1 MNGEPGTG
9 DPRKTATHVQTTI
22 PKVSPEPGRRTVR
35 IGPVSQVVHRREL
48 VVVGIL
54 LAVIVLVGAFALTQ
68 GEYRIPLEKL
78 VAALTG
84 NGSESVLRIVLDWR
98 LPRVV
103 VAIVGG
109 IALGLSGA
117 IFQSITRNPLG
128 SPDIIGF
135 NSGAFTGALIVTLVI
150 GGNYAAMVSGALIG
164 GLATALLVYVL
175 AWSRG
180 VQGFRLIVIGIAISA
195 VLNAFNDYL
204 QLRADLN
211 AAIVAA
217 SWGMGSLADLGW
229 SDVVPVTIATAVLV
243 PLLAL
248 LARRLG
254 MLELGDDIAK
264 SLGIPVERTRLLLL
278 VIGVALT
285 ATVTAVAGPI
295 IFVALAA
302 PQLAR
307 RLTKSA
313 GISLLPS
320 AAMGAALLLVS
331 DVVAQRII
339 APAALPVG
347 AVTVTLGGVY
357 LIVLLIVQ
365 AGKR

>member
-1 MNGEPGTG
+1 M
-9 DPRKTATHVQTTI
+9 TAVA
-22 PKVSPEPGRRTVR
+22 EPGRRTVR
-35 IGPVSQVVHRREL
+35 VGRVSWVVHRREL
-48 VVVGIL
+48 IVVGALVAVVVG
-54 LAVIVLVGAFALTQ
+54 VGAFALTQ
-68 GEYRIPLEKL
+68 GEYRIPLDKL
-78 VAALTG
+78 LAAFTG
-84 NGSESVLRIVLDWR
+84 TGSESVLRIVLEWR

-103 VAIVGG
+103 IAVIGG

-135 NSGAFTGALIVTLVI
+135 NSGAFTGALIVTLVV
-150 GGNYAAMVSGALIG
+150 GGNYAATVSGALIG
-164 GLATALLVYVL
+164 GLATALVVYLL

-211 AAIVAA
+211 AAIAAA

-229 SDVVPVTIATAVLV
+229 QDVVPVTIAIAVLV

-248 LARRLG
+248 MSRRLG
-254 MLELGDDIAK
+254 MLEFGDDIA
-264 SLGIPVERTRLLLL
+264 SALGIPVERTRLLLL

-295 IFVALAA
+295 VFVALAA

-307 RLTKSA
+307 RLTRSA
-313 GISLLPS
+313 GITLVPS
-320 AAMGAALLLVS
+320 AALGAALLLVS

-347 AVTVTLGGVY
+347 AVTVTLGGIY
-357 LIVLLIVQ
+357 LIALLITQ

>member
-1 MNGEPGTG
+1 M
-9 DPRKTATHVQTTI
+9 TAVA
-22 PKVSPEPGRRTVR
+22 EPGRRTVR
-35 IGPVSQVVHRREL
+35 VGRVSWVVHRREL
-48 VVVGIL
+48 VVVGTL
-54 LAVIVLVGAFALTQ
+54 VAVVVGVGAFALTQ
-68 GEYRIPLEKL
+68 GEYRIPLDKL
-78 VAALTG
+78 LAAFTG
-84 NGSESVLRIVLDWR
+84 TGSESVLRIVWEWR

-103 VAIVGG
+103 IAVVGG

-135 NSGAFTGALIVTLVI
+135 NSGAFTGALIVTLVV
-150 GGNYAAMVSGALIG
+150 GGNYAATVSGALIG
-164 GLATALLVYVL
+164 GLVTALVVYLL
-175 AWSRG
+175 AWSKG

-211 AAIVAA
+211 AAIAAA

-229 SDVVPVTIATAVLV
+229 QDVVPMTIAVAVLV

-248 LARRLG
+248 LTRRLG
-254 MLELGDDIAK
+254 MLAFGDDIA
-264 SLGIPVERTRLLLL
+264 SALGIPVERTRLLLL

-313 GISLLPS
+313 GITLVPS

-347 AVTVTLGGVY
+347 AVTVTLGGIY
-357 LIVLLIVQ
+357 LIALLITQ

>member
-1 MNGEPGTG
+1 M
-9 DPRKTATHVQTTI
+9 TAVA
-22 PKVSPEPGRRTVR
+22 EPGRRTVR
-35 IGPVSQVVHRREL
+35 VGRVSWVVHRREL
-48 VVVGIL
+48 IVVGAL
-54 LAVIVLVGAFALTQ
+54 VAVIVGVGAFALTQ
-68 GEYRIPLEKL
+68 GEYRIPLDKL
-78 VAALTG
+78 LAAFTG
-84 NGSESVLRIVLDWR
+84 TGSESVVRIVLEWR

-103 VAIVGG
+103 IAVVGG

-135 NSGAFTGALIVTLVI
+135 NSGAFTGALIVTLVV
-150 GGNYAAMVSGALIG
+150 GGNYAATVSGALIG
-164 GLATALLVYVL
+164 GLATALVVYLL

-195 VLNAFNDYL
+195 VLNAFNDFL

-211 AAIVAA
+211 AAIAAA

-229 SDVVPVTIATAVLV
+229 QDVVPMTIAVAVLV

-248 LARRLG
+248 MSRRLG
-254 MLELGDDIAK
+254 MLEFGDDIA
-264 SLGIPVERTRLLLL
+264 SALGIPVERTRLLLL

-313 GISLLPS
+313 GITLVPS

-347 AVTVTLGGVY
+347 AVTVTLGGIY
-357 LIVLLIVQ
+357 LIALLITQ

>member
-1 MNGEPGTG
+1 M
-9 DPRKTATHVQTTI
+9 TAVA
-22 PKVSPEPGRRTVR
+22 EPGRRTVR
-35 IGPVSQVVHRREL
+35 IGRVSWVVHRREL
-48 VVVGIL
+48 IVVGAL
-54 LAVIVLVGAFALTQ
+54 VAVIVGVGAFALTQ
-68 GEYRIPLEKL
+68 GEYRIPLDKL
-78 VAALTG
+78 LAAFTG
-84 NGSESVLRIVLDWR
+84 TGSESVVRIVLEWR

-103 VAIVGG
+103 IAVVGG

-135 NSGAFTGALIVTLVI
+135 NSGAFTGALIVTLVV

-164 GLATALLVYVL
+164 GLATALVVYLL

-211 AAIVAA
+211 AAIAAA

-229 SDVVPVTIATAVLV
+229 QDVVPVTIAVAVLV
-243 PLLAL
+243 PILAL
-248 LARRLG
+248 MSRRLG
-254 MLELGDDIAK
+254 MLEFGDDIA
-264 SLGIPVERTRLLLL
+264 SALGIPVERTRLLLL

-295 IFVALAA
+295 VFVALAA

-313 GISLLPS
+313 GITLVPS

-331 DVVAQRII
+331 DVVAQRVI

-347 AVTVTLGGVY
+347 AVTVTLGGIY
-357 LIVLLIVQ
+357 LIALLITQ

>member
-1 MNGEPGTG
+1 M
-9 DPRKTATHVQTTI
+9 TAVA
-22 PKVSPEPGRRTVR
+22 EPGRRTVR
-35 IGPVSQVVHRREL
+35 VGRVSWVVHRREL
-48 VVVGIL
+48 VVVGTL
-54 LAVIVLVGAFALTQ
+54 VAVVVGVGAFALTQ
-68 GEYRIPLEKL
+68 GEYRIPLDKL
-78 VAALTG
+78 LAAFTG
-84 NGSESVLRIVLDWR
+84 TGSESVLRIVWEWR

-103 VAIVGG
+103 IAVVGG

-135 NSGAFTGALIVTLVI
+135 NSGAFTGALIVTLVV
-150 GGNYAAMVSGALIG
+150 GGNYAATVSGALIG
-164 GLATALLVYVL
+164 GLATALVVYLL

-211 AAIVAA
+211 AAIAAA

-229 SDVVPVTIATAVLV
+229 QDVVPMTIAVAVLV

-248 LARRLG
+248 MSRRLG
-254 MLELGDDIAK
+254 MLAFGDDIA
-264 SLGIPVERTRLLLL
+264 SALGIPVERTRLLLL

-313 GISLLPS
+313 GITLVPS

-347 AVTVTLGGVY
+347 AVTVTLGGIY
-357 LIVLLIVQ
+357 LIALLITQ

>member
-1 MNGEPGTG
+1 M
-9 DPRKTATHVQTTI
+9 TAVA
-22 PKVSPEPGRRTVR
+22 EPGRRTVR
-35 IGPVSQVVHRREL
+35 IGRVSWVVHRREL
-48 VVVGIL
+48 IVVGAL
-54 LAVIVLVGAFALTQ
+54 VAVIAGVGAFALTQ
-68 GEYRIPLEKL
+68 GEYRIPLDKL
-78 VAALTG
+78 LAAFTG
-84 NGSESVLRIVLDWR
+84 TGSESVVRIVLEWR

-103 VAIVGG
+103 IAVVGG

-135 NSGAFTGALIVTLVI
+135 NSGAFTGALIVTLVV

-164 GLATALLVYVL
+164 GLATALVVYLL

-211 AAIVAA
+211 AAIAAA

-229 SDVVPVTIATAVLV
+229 QDVVPVTIAVAVLV
-243 PLLAL
+243 PILAL
-248 LARRLG
+248 MSRRLG
-254 MLELGDDIAK
+254 MLEFGDDIA
-264 SLGIPVERTRLLLL
+264 SALGIPVERTRLLLL

-295 IFVALAA
+295 VFVALAA

-307 RLTKSA
+307 RLTRSA
-313 GISLLPS
+313 GITLVPS

-347 AVTVTLGGVY
+347 AVTVTLGGIY
-357 LIVLLIVQ
+357 LIALLITQ

>member
-1 MNGEPGTG
+1 M
-9 DPRKTATHVQTTI
+9 TAVA
-22 PKVSPEPGRRTVR
+22 EPGRRTVR
-35 IGPVSQVVHRREL
+35 IGRVSWVVHRREL
-48 VVVGIL
+48 IVVGAL
-54 LAVIVLVGAFALTQ
+54 VAVIVGVGAFALTQ
-68 GEYRIPLEKL
+68 GEYRIPLDKL
-78 VAALTG
+78 LAAFTG
-84 NGSESVLRIVLDWR
+84 TGSESVVRIVLEWR

-103 VAIVGG
+103 IAVVGG

-135 NSGAFTGALIVTLVI
+135 NSGAFTGALIVTLVV

-164 GLATALLVYVL
+164 GLATALVVYLL

-211 AAIVAA
+211 AAIAAA

-229 SDVVPVTIATAVLV
+229 QDVVPVTIAVAVLV

-248 LARRLG
+248 MSRRLG
-254 MLELGDDIAK
+254 MLEFGDDIA
-264 SLGIPVERTRLLLL
+264 SALGIPVERTRLLLL

-295 IFVALAA
+295 VFVALAA

-307 RLTKSA
+307 RLTRSA
-313 GISLLPS
+313 GITLVPS

-347 AVTVTLGGVY
+347 AVTVTLGGIY
-357 LIVLLIVQ
+357 LIALLITQ

>member
-1 MNGEPGTG
+1 M
-9 DPRKTATHVQTTI
+9 TAVA
-22 PKVSPEPGRRTVR
+22 EPGRRTVR
-35 IGPVSQVVHRREL
+35 IGRVSWVVHRREL
-48 VVVGIL
+48 IVVGAL
-54 LAVIVLVGAFALTQ
+54 VAVIVGVGAFALTQ
-68 GEYRIPLEKL
+68 GEYRIPLDKL
-78 VAALTG
+78 LAAFTG
-84 NGSESVLRIVLDWR
+84 TGSESVVRIVLEWR

-103 VAIVGG
+103 IAVVGG

-135 NSGAFTGALIVTLVI
+135 NSGAFTGALIVTLVV

-164 GLATALLVYVL
+164 GLATALVVYLL

-211 AAIVAA
+211 AAIAAA

-229 SDVVPVTIATAVLV
+229 QDVVPVTIAVAVLV

-248 LARRLG
+248 MSRRLG
-254 MLELGDDIAK
+254 MLEFGDDIA
-264 SLGIPVERTRLLLL
+264 SALGIPVERTRLLLL

-313 GISLLPS
+313 GITLVPS

-347 AVTVTLGGVY
+347 AVTVTLGGIY
-357 LIVLLIVQ
+357 LIALLITQ

>member
-1 MNGEPGTG
+1 M
-9 DPRKTATHVQTTI
+9 TAVA
-22 PKVSPEPGRRTVR
+22 EPGRRTVR
-35 IGPVSQVVHRREL
+35 IGRVSWVIHRRQL
-48 VVVGIL
+48 IVVGAL
-54 LAVIVLVGAFALTQ
+54 VAVIVGVGAFALTQ
-68 GEYRIPLEKL
+68 GEYRIPLDKL
-78 VAALTG
+78 LAAVTG
-84 NGSESVLRIVLDWR
+84 SGSESVLRIVLEWR

-103 VAIVGG
+103 IAVVGG

-135 NSGAFTGALIVTLVI
+135 NSGAFTGALIVTLVV

-164 GLATALLVYVL
+164 GLATALVVYLL

-211 AAIVAA
+211 AAIAAA

-229 SDVVPVTIATAVLV
+229 QDVVPVTIAIAVLV

-248 LARRLG
+248 MSRRLG
-254 MLELGDDIAK
+254 MLEFGDDIA
-264 SLGIPVERTRLLLL
+264 SALGIPVERTRLLLL

-295 IFVALAA
+295 VFVALAA

-313 GISLLPS
+313 GITLVPS

-347 AVTVTLGGVY
+347 AVTVTLGGIY
-357 LIVLLIVQ
+357 LIALLITQ

>member
-22 PKVSPEPGRRTVR
+22 PTMSPEPGRRTVR
-35 IGPVSQVVHRREL
+35 LGPVSQVVHRREL

-180 VQGFRLIVIGIAISA
+180 VQGFRLIVIGITISA

-357 LIVLLIVQ
+357 LIVLLLVQ

>member
-1 MNGEPGTG
+1 M
-9 DPRKTATHVQTTI
+9 TAVA
-22 PKVSPEPGRRTVR
+22 EPGRLTVR
-35 IGPVSQVVHRREL
+35 VGRVSWVVHRREL
-48 VVVGIL
+48 IVVGAL
-54 LAVIVLVGAFALTQ
+54 VAVIVGVGAFALTQ
-68 GEYRIPLEKL
+68 GEYRIPLDKL
-78 VAALTG
+78 LAAFTG
-84 NGSESVLRIVLDWR
+84 TGSESVLRIVLEWR

-103 VAIVGG
+103 IAVVGG

-135 NSGAFTGALIVTLVI
+135 NSGAFTGALIVTLVV
-150 GGNYAAMVSGALIG
+150 GGNYAATVSGALIG
-164 GLATALLVYVL
+164 GLATALVVYLL

-211 AAIVAA
+211 AAIAAA

-229 SDVVPVTIATAVLV
+229 QDVVPMTIAVAVLV

-248 LARRLG
+248 MSRRLG
-254 MLELGDDIAK
+254 MLAFGDDIA
-264 SLGIPVERTRLLLL
+264 SALGIPVERTRLLLL

-307 RLTKSA
+307 RLAKSA
-313 GISLLPS
+313 GITLVPS

-347 AVTVTLGGVY
+347 AVTVTLGGIY
-357 LIVLLIVQ
+357 LIALLITQ